1 MPEPLPF
8 CKIKL
13 QYLSEMATDPQLGDQ
28 AFRIISYLALVHAD
42 HETGAARPTFKTI
55 AKATGRDPKSVK
67 RALRKAEAA
76 GYLEIER
83 GTNIG
88 NSSRYRPT
96 KAALKRAAE
105 RRKEQD
111 KIVPLS
117 RSRGGQNCPV
127 RGTDMSGK
135 GGQKRP
141 PNLDQELKE
150 KTREPDFVFVPT
162 SSKAAQE
169 WQDLCDRRWHG
180 ISVSL
185 GKAKWRRP
193 PMHDQVLA
201 RTCEVGVSGQHTFG
215 ATLRGAFQKAGEGWL
230 RLPFDPHHRCATDQ
244 ACALPRYFWVC
255 VGHWLGERSCG

>member
-1 MPEPLPF
+1 MLDPLPF

-13 QYLSEMATDPQLGDQ
+13 QYLSEMASDPKLGDQ
-28 AFRIISYLALVHAD
+28 AFRIISYLALIHAD
-42 HETGAARPTFKTI
+42 HESGEARPTFETI

-67 RALRKAEAA
+67 RALQKAEAA

-96 KAALKRAAE
+96 ESALERATE

-117 RSRGGQNCPV
+117 RSKGGHKCPE
-127 RGTDMSGK
+127 RGTDLSGK
-135 GGQKRP
+135 GGQKCP

-150 KTREPDFVFVPT
+150 KTRTPEFVFVPT

-169 WQDLCDRRWHG
+169 WQDLCDRHIGTRLIHLVGEFGPIGKRGFLLPSLWPPADRAEWPR
-180 ISVSL
+180 VARYLQTL
-185 GKAKWRRP
+185 GKS
-193 PMHDQVLA
+193 QVA
-201 RTCEVGVSGQHTFG
+201 EASN
-215 ATLRGAFQKAGEGWL
+215 A
-230 RLPFDPHHRCATDQ
+230 
-244 ACALPRYFWVC
+244 
-255 VGHWLGERSCG
+255 

>member
-127 RGTDMSGK
+127 RGTDMSSK

-141 PNLDQELKE
+141 PNLDQGLKE
-150 KTREPDFVFVPT
+150 KTREHQLVFVPT

-169 WQDLCDRRWHG
+169 WQDLCDRHIGTRLVHLVG
-180 ISVSL
+180 
-185 GKAKWRRP
+185 
-193 PMHDQVLA
+193 
-201 RTCEVGVSGQHTFG
+201 EVGPVGK
-215 ATLRGAFQKAGEGWL
+215 RGFL
-230 RLPFDPHHRCATDQ
+230 LPS
-244 ACALPRYFWVC
+244 FWPPAD
-255 VGHWLGERSCG
+255 RSEWPKMARHLNELEKSQVAEASNA

>member
-1 MPEPLPF
+1 MPDTLPF

-13 QYLSEMATDPQLGDQ
+13 QYLSEMAIDPELGDQ
-28 AFRIISYLALVHAD
+28 AFRIISYLALHHAD
-42 HETGAARPTFKTI
+42 HETGEARPTFETI

-67 RALRKAEAA
+67 RALNKAEAA

-96 KAALKRAAE
+96 KPALESATE

-117 RSRGGQNCPV
+117 RSRGGQNCPT

-135 GGQKRP
+135 GGHKRP
-141 PNLDQELKE
+141 PNLDQGLKE
-150 KTREPDFVFVPT
+150 KTREPEFVFVPT

-169 WQDLCDRRWHG
+169 WQDLCDRHIGTRLVRLVG
-180 ISVSL
+180 
-185 GKAKWRRP
+185 
-193 PMHDQVLA
+193 
-201 RTCEVGVSGQHTFG
+201 EVGPVEK
-215 ATLRGAFQKAGEGWL
+215 RGFL
-230 RLPFDPHHRCATDQ
+230 LPSFWPPADRSEWPAMARHLQ
-244 ACALPRYFWVC
+244 ALEKSQMA
-255 VGHWLGERSCG
+255 EASNA

>member
-169 WQDLCDRRWHG
+169 WQDLCDRHIGTRLVHLVGEVGPIGKRGFLLPSFWPPADRSEWPEMARHL
-180 ISVSL
+180 SEL
-185 GKAKWRRP
+185 GKS
-193 PMHDQVLA
+193 QVA
-201 RTCEVGVSGQHTFG
+201 EASN
-215 ATLRGAFQKAGEGWL
+215 A
-230 RLPFDPHHRCATDQ
+230 
-244 ACALPRYFWVC
+244 
-255 VGHWLGERSCG
+255 